1 MKLTSK
7 KALEM
12 LNDAK
17 KKTITDLWITHSICV
32 ANTASVIAKELNLD
46 VEYAKT
52 LGYIHDYGKAIG
64 DFSKHDMNGFNYL
77 KDLGYDEE
85 YYSICLTHGYLNNDV
100 MCAAGGIPRDIPFR
114 AEYIKNHKYSIYEKL
129 ICLCDLM
136 CAQEVIGIDKRLI
149 DIIIRYGAY
158 SNTQYHVK
166 EVYKLKKYFDDLLGY
181 NLYNLFP
188 EMMNTLNKI

>member
-17 KKTITDLWITHSICV
+17 GKTITDLWITHSICV
-32 ANTASVIAKELNLD
+32 GNTASIIAKELNLD
-46 VEYAKT
+46 VDYAKT
-52 LGYIHDYGKAIG
+52 LGYIHDYGKAVG
-64 DFSKHDMNGFNYL
+64 DFSKHDINGFNYL

-85 YYSICLTHGYLNNDV
+85 YYSICLTHGYLNNDF
-100 MCAAGGIPRDIPFR
+100 MCAAGGIPEDIPFR
-114 AEYIKNHKYSIYEKL
+114 TEYIKTHKCSIYEKL

-136 CAQEVIGIDKRLI
+136 CMQEMIGIDKRLI
-149 DIIIRYGAY
+149 DVIIRYGAY

-166 EVYKLKKYFDDLLGY
+166 ETYKLKEYFDNLLGY
-181 NLYNLFP
+181 NLYKLFP
-188 EMMNTLNKI
+188 DIVKYL

>member
-46 VEYAKT
+46 VDYAKT

-114 AEYIKNHKYSIYEKL
+114 TEYIKNHKCSIYEKL

>member
-52 LGYIHDYGKAIG
+52 LGYIHDYGKAVG

-77 KDLGYDEE
+77 KGLGYDEE

-114 AEYIKNHKYSIYEKL
+114 TEYIKNHKCSIYEKL

>member
-17 KKTITDLWITHSICV
+17 GKTITDLWITHSICV
-32 ANTASVIAKELNLD
+32 ANTASIIAKELNLD
-46 VEYAKT
+46 VDYAKT
-52 LGYIHDYGKAIG
+52 LGYIHDYGKAVG
-64 DFSKHDMNGFNYL
+64 DFSKHDINGFNYL

-100 MCAAGGIPRDIPFR
+100 MCTAGGIPEDIPFR
-114 AEYIKNHKYSIYEKL
+114 TEYIKAHECSIYEKL

-136 CAQEVIGIDKRLI
+136 CTQKMIGIDKRLI
-149 DIIIRYGAY
+149 DVVIRYGAY

-166 EVYKLKKYFDDLLGY
+166 ETYKLKEYFDNLLGY
-181 NLYNLFP
+181 NLYKLFP
-188 EMMNTLNKI
+188 DIVKYL